1 MSFTLLVILM
11 LGGVGL
17 FLSAFFSGSEI
28 GFYRATRSRLVLEA
42 LDGDWIAR
50 QLLRLV
56 NHPSWFVATTL
67 VGNNVANYMTSLAI
81 VMAVQNWIG
90 GGHISELLAPLILA
104 PFLFVYGELLPK
116 HLYLSAPNRL
126 LRRGAGLFFFFLVL
140 FAPVSLALWA
150 FNRMLAKLVGE
161 SPEKIRLRLARREL
175 QRLLEEGREA
185 GILYAS
191 QQELAHAFFSKEKV
205 TAERLAVPLRDMP
218 RARVDMNADEVLRL
232 AQRYRLPALPVEN
245 HGGRIDGCISLIDL
259 SVLNRPWR
267 DLVQPLPTVPSD
279 SPLISVLA
287 HIRNAHTELIGV
299 VDEKGNPTGVVT
311 MDRLRKHLFRAG

>member
-1 MSFTLLVILM
+1 MTTLFAIAV
-11 LGGVGL
+11 LGIVGL

-42 LDGDWIAR
+42 LEGDRIAR
-50 QLLRLV
+50 RLLDLV

-81 VMAVQNWIG
+81 VMAVQNGIG
-90 GGHISELLAPLILA
+90 GGHVSELIAPLILA

-126 LRRGAGLFFFFLVL
+126 LRRGAPLFFFFLVL
-140 FAPVSLALWA
+140 FAPVSLMLWA

-161 SPEKIRLRLARREL
+161 APEKIRLRLARREL

-191 QQELAHAFFSKEKV
+191 QQELAHAFFSKEKL
-205 TAERLAVPLRDMP
+205 TAKKLAVPLRDIP
-218 RARVDMNADEVLRL
+218 RARFDMTRDDVVRL
-232 AQRYRLPALPVEN
+232 AQRYRLAVLPVEN
-245 HGGRIDGCISLIDL
+245 HDGRIDGCLSLVNL
-259 SVLNRPWR
+259 CVR
-267 DLVQPLPTVPSD
+267 DRSWQEAVQPLPTVPSNA
-279 SPLISVLA
+279 PLLSVLS
-287 HIRNAHTELIGV
+287 HIRNAHTELIAV
-299 VDEKGNPTGVVT
+299 VDAEGKPTGVIT
-311 MDRLRKHLFRAG
+311 MDKLRKHLFRTG